1 LGLKLENIKA
11 GIVTFF
17 PSHAQTPGR
26 LTMTDMGDFNVLV
39 DYAHNKAGY
48 DALIDFV
55 SSYNPEK
62 TIMTLCVP
70 GDRRD
75 EDFESIAESC
85 ANNVDTI
92 VLFESYL
99 RGLEEGEISDKLKKY
114 LMKYGMEDDQII
126 IIYDEQSAVQ
136 YCLDVG
142 GQYDFVILS
151 NYDVDDTHFKIQ
163 AHKEKLEQ
171 EKST

>member
-1 LGLKLENIKA
+1 
-11 GIVTFF
+11 
-17 PSHAQTPGR
+17 
-26 LTMTDMGDFNVLV
+26 
-39 DYAHNKAGY
+39 
-48 DALIDFV
+48 
-55 SSYNPEK
+55 
-62 TIMTLCVP
+62 
-70 GDRRD
+70 
-75 EDFESIAESC
+75 
-85 ANNVDTI
+85 
-92 VLFESYL
+92 
-99 RGLEEGEISDKLKKY
+99 
-114 LMKYGMEDDQII
+114 MEDDQII

>member
-1 LGLKLENIKA
+1 ML
-11 GIVTFF
+11 
-17 PSHAQTPGR
+17 
-26 LTMTDMGDFNVLV
+26 D
-39 DYAHNKAGY
+39 
-48 DALIDFV
+48 LIDLYQF
-55 SSYNPEK
+55 YKNLLLFHILPNQE
-62 TIMTLCVP
+62 
-70 GDRRD
+70 
-75 EDFESIAESC
+75 
-85 ANNVDTI
+85 I

-99 RGLEEGEISDKLKKY
+99 RGLEEGEISEKLKKY

-171 EKST
+171 EKSA